1 MSKLVVGFATDVG
14 LVRASNQDQLLV
26 CPGLY
31 AVADGMGG
39 HAAGEVASLTAVRAL
54 RAAFE
59 ASDQR
64 SAAALADAAKAANRA
79 IWEQARA
86 NREMFG
92 MGTTLVALAVVERED
107 GTNGLAVVHIGDS
120 RVYLFRGGALRQLT
134 VDHSLVQELVDD
146 GQISQAQAAV
156 HPQRHV
162 LTRALGVEPAVD
174 VDLLDLSPERGDRY
188 VLCSDGLSR
197 EASDDQIAAVL
208 RRFADPSEAAREL
221 VALAR
226 SRGGSDNITVVVVDV
241 RANDDGPDG
250 TIAIAE
256 VAQPQPT
263 EGGGLASG
271 QYPSGNSGPEK
282 AARQRSRHRAGS
294 QAKKRMPAT
303 PSGATLRVIGFV
315 AALVVVVGGA
325 VTGLAF
331 YARSTYFVGIQRG
344 HLAIFQGRPG
354 GVLWFGPT
362 IVDVTSYTR
371 TSVLAYRVEA
381 LQAGRMEPSLASAWT
396 YIDGLIAEK
405 EAAEA
410 SSRPLPRPAQPSRSA
425 RPTTSTAPLTPAT
438 PSSTTVPRAPTTSRA
453 ATSRAAVAPER

>member
-1 MSKLVVGFATDVG
+1 MSKLVVGSATDVG
-14 LVRASNQDQLLV
+14 LVRANNQDQLLV

-39 HAAGEVASLTAVRAL
+39 HAAGEVASLTAIRAL

-64 SAAALADAAKAANRA
+64 SATALADAAKAANRA

-92 MGTTLVALAVVERED
+92 MGTTLVAVAVVERDD
-107 GTNGLAVVHIGDS
+107 GTNGLALVHIGDS
-120 RVYLFRGGALRQLT
+120 RVYLLRDGALRQLT

-162 LTRALGVEPAVD
+162 LTRALGVEPAAD
-174 VDLLDLSPERGDRY
+174 VDLLDLSPNHGDRY

-241 RANDDGPDG
+241 RGNDDGPDG
-250 TIAIAE
+250 TIA
-256 VAQPQPT
+256 VTDVDPRQPSESDQL
-263 EGGGLASG
+263 GGG
-271 QYPSGNSGPEK
+271 QYPTGDTGPGK
-282 AARQRSRHRAGS
+282 APQQNWRRRPGPRAPRRARRRPQREQHGGSPGLLPRSSWWSAVQSRGS
-294 QAKKRMPAT
+294 PFMPALLT
-303 PSGATLRVIGFV
+303 SSVYSGG
-315 AALVVVVGGA
+315 
-325 VTGLAF
+325 
-331 YARSTYFVGIQRG
+331 
-344 HLAIFQGRPG
+344 
-354 GVLWFGPT
+354 
-362 IVDVTSYTR
+362 TS
-371 TSVLAYRVEA
+371 
-381 LQAGRMEPSLASAWT
+381 P
-396 YIDGLIAEK
+396 
-405 EAAEA
+405 
-410 SSRPLPRPAQPSRSA
+410 SSRATRAACSGSA
-425 RPTTSTAPLTPAT
+425 RPSSMSRAT
-438 PSSTTVPRAPTTSRA
+438 RELRSCPPVYRRCKLAGWSLRWRAPGRT
-453 ATSRAAVAPER
+453 